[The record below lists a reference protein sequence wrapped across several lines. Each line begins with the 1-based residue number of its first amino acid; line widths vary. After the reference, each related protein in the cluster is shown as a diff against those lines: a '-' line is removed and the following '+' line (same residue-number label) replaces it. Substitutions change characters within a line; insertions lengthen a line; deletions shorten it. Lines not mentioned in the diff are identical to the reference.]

1 MIDMKKNRRHQ
12 ELIIESSFPALL
24 GPEKASICAGLV
36 DVLLVAMVLLA
47 QAAGRASLLPIAL
60 LLIEIRCSSVWNLD
74 WE

>member
-1 MIDMKKNRRHQ
+1 MGGNTGLKRPR
-12 ELIIESSFPALL
+12 
-24 GPEKASICAGLV
+24 ICAGLV